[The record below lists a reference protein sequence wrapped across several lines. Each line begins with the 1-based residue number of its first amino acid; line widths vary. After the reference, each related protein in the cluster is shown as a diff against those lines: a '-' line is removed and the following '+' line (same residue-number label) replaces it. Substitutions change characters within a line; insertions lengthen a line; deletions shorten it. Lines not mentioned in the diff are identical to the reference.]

1 MCLNITMDQT
11 KYKTICISDTHLG
24 TKDAKADILNNFLKH
39 HSCENLFLIGDIID
53 GWKIQQNK
61 WRWRQSHSNVV
72 RRILGMGKHG
82 TRLSM
87 LQVIMMNSSAHSSHR
102 HLKWVIYVSSTKQS
116 IVALMVYYF

>member
-1 MCLNITMDQT
+1 MDQT

-39 HSCENLFLIGDIID
+39 HTCENLFLIGDIID

-61 WRWRQSHSNVV
+61 WRWKQSHSNVV

-82 TRLSM
+82 T
-87 LQVIMMNSSAHSSHR
+87 
-102 HLKWVIYVSSTKQS
+102 KVIYITGNHDEFLRPFVTHTFEMGDIC
-116 IVALMVYYF
+116 IVNQA

>member
-1 MCLNITMDQT
+1 MDQT

-39 HSCENLFLIGDIID
+39 HTCENLFLIGDIID

-61 WRWRQSHSNVV
+61 WRWKQSHSNVV

-82 TRLSM
+82 VKVTYITGNHDEFLRPFVANIFDIKQQNQSNIIAWIFN
-87 LQVIMMNSSAHSSHR
+87 QISH
-102 HLKWVIYVSSTKQS
+102 
-116 IVALMVYYF
+116 F